1 VNVDSPVL
9 QDGFKPSEDI
19 DIQTVDSEELRPNLD
34 EMDASNAENPEPVN
48 RSLIEP
54 ESGDNFEIF

>member
-1 VNVDSPVL
+1 MNFDSPVL
-9 QDGFKPSEDI
+9 QESFKPSEDI
-19 DIQTVDSEELRPNLD
+19 DIQTEDSEELRPNLD

>member
-19 DIQTVDSEELRPNLD
+19 DIQTVDSEELRPNLA
-34 EMDASNAENPEPVN
+34 EMHASNAENLEPVN

-54 ESGDNFEIF
+54 ESGDDLEIF